1 MMQFF
6 KSIFIT
12 KRCFFAITG
21 VIVLYVFAFF
31 YPVIMWVA
39 FIASMLLLAAIFMD
53 VLLLYLKLKPIVATR
68 ITPDKLSN
76 GDDNVIKLLVKSNYA
91 FFINIKIADEM
102 PVQFQARDVFI
113 KQGFKAQEKKTIEY
127 SVRPVSRG
135 EYVFGVIQFFIT
147 TYLGLIER
155 RYEVEAENIVPCY
168 PSFLQL
174 KKFQLMAA
182 TNKLAELGVKQIRK
196 IGHSME
202 FENIKE
208 YVIGDDYR
216 IINWKAAARRGGT
229 LMVNNYT
236 DERSQPVYCI
246 INSGRV
252 MKMPFDGLTLLDYA
266 INASLVLSN
275 ISLIK
280 QDKAGLITYGDKWL
294 NILPAERNAHQMSLI
309 LAQLYKLQTNF
320 LESNIEKLYATISNK
335 ITHRS
340 LLIYF
345 TNYENMQSVERDLN
359 YLRMLNKSHLLLVVF
374 FQNTELKTIAEEGA
388 HSVERVY
395 RKIVAE
401 KFMYEKRLIVKE
413 LQKHGILSILTTP
426 ENLTVN
432 VINKYLEIKVRQM
445 M

>member
-1 MMQFF
+1 MIKFF

-68 ITPDKLSN
+68 NTPEKLSN
-76 GDDNVIKLLVKSNYA
+76 GDDNVIKLLIKSNYA

-113 KQGFKAQEKKTIEY
+113 DEGFKAYEKKTIEY

-208 YVIGDDYR
+208 YVQGDDYR
-216 IINWKAAARRGGT
+216 TINWKAAARRGGT

-294 NILPAERNAHQMSLI
+294 NILPAQRNAHQMSLI

-432 VINKYLEIKVRQM
+432 VINKYLEIKARQM